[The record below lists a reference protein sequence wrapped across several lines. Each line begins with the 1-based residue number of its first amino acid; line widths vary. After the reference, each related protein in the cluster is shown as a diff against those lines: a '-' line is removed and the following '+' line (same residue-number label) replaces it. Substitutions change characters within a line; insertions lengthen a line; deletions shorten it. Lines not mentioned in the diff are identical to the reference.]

1 MLRAETEQALYMGFT
16 GKLAIHPKQVPV
28 IQSVFTPTPD
38 QIARAKALI
47 AAYNDHQAHGEGVFA
62 YEGRMV
68 DMPMVKSAEAILAR
82 ARAAG
87 IDV

>member
-1 MLRAETEQALYMGFT
+1 MGFT
-16 GKLAIHPKQVPV
+16 GKLAIHPKQVSV
-28 IQSVFTPTPD
+28 IQDVFTPSEE

-47 AAYNDHQAHGEGVFA
+47 AAHNDHQAHGQGVFA

-82 ARAAG
+82 ARVAG